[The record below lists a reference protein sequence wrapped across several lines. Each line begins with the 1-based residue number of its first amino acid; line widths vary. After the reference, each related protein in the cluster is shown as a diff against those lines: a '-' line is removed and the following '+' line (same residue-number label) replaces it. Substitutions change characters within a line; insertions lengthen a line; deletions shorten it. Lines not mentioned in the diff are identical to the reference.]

1 MLDGVIV
8 IASVPAFVVV
18 ACSMGLNF
26 GSYSWCQPVVVVIV
40 FDWLAA
46 ACFVFVT
53 L

>member
-1 MLDGVIV
+1 VIV

-18 ACSMGLNF
+18 ALVPWVKYWF
-26 GSYSWCQPVVVVIV
+26 AYYSWCQLVVVVIV